1 MAHDYVIISDATC
14 NLPKQFYEDDF
25 AIIPMDVII
34 DGKAYDADT
43 LSKKEFYNKMRAGV
57 FPSTSLINT
66 TTAIDFFT
74 PYLEKG
80 QDVFFICFSSKLSG
94 SFKSVTEA
102 GEELLER
109 FPDRRICIIDSK
121 SASGGEGMLVYYCL
135 KKRREGASFQELVDF
150 ATSFRDVCHHDFTV
164 NDLMHLYRGGRLK
177 KSAAIVG
184 TAIQVKPI
192 LIVDTEGYL
201 VPISKVIGRKMAV
214 KALFDKMCEKSE
226 GIDNSEFVYIE
237 HADCEADALTL
248 KQKIEEHFGYKNII
262 INEMSPIIGAHVGP
276 ECLTLFYIGKDK
288 HK

>member
-43 LSKKEFYNKMRAGV
+43 LSKKEFYDKMRAGV

-135 KKRREGASFQELVDF
+135 KNAAKAQVFRNLSTLQHPS
-150 ATSFRDVCHHDFTV
+150 ATSAITTSPSTTLCICTAAAGSKNRRQSSARQFR
-164 NDLMHLYRGGRLK
+164 
-177 KSAAIVG
+177 
-184 TAIQVKPI
+184 
-192 LIVDTEGYL
+192 
-201 VPISKVIGRKMAV
+201 
-214 KALFDKMCEKSE
+214 
-226 GIDNSEFVYIE
+226 
-237 HADCEADALTL
+237 
-248 KQKIEEHFGYKNII
+248 
-262 INEMSPIIGAHVGP
+262 
-276 ECLTLFYIGKDK
+276 
-288 HK
+288 